1 MPVTVPPP
9 EPGTGR
15 STPAKCS
22 RQYPKWGEGTLA
34 RSLTLNVREL
44 SRSRICAIHTSQM
57 GISRTIDTRLKT
69 PRSANDVRV
78 VSRSVS
84 GDSSLAAR
92 ELSFLVRLAQA
103 AAATQRADE
112 VLDLIIREATSAMGP
127 DVCSLY
133 LLTARG
139 RELRL
144 TATNGL
150 NERMIG
156 KVVMPVGD
164 GITGWV
170 AESRKPAVVPDV
182 SKEPHWKWVPGL
194 DEDRFHS
201 MLSVPIESGPRLVG
215 VLNVQSAEK
224 RDFTSADIDFLR
236 AIAGQVAGILERS
249 ELQRRTE
256 VQLAEIQLSHDI
268 HERFTRLSL
277 EGAGISSILE
287 VVGSLAGGRAVLYS
301 GDGYRI
307 RGAGESSDSMPPRIH
322 VPNPLGQAGA
332 REVRIHAGRPARAL
346 DVVPVRAGPDVLGLL
361 AVSVDEKTVD
371 SAGRRRALE
380 HGSTVLALEL
390 SKERAAA
397 EVERRLR
404 GDLVEEVLAG
414 ALEADEAERV
424 ARQAERLGHR
434 LPQRAWVIV
443 LEPDDDETEA
453 ALGARGEI
461 DRLDAALSGLIRSR
475 MPGTLTIVRS
485 ASAVFL
491 VPDEVAA
498 DLATVEKLAGQ
509 VLAAA
514 APVMKPGTAS
524 VGIGNLAN
532 GVSELARSHVEARQA
547 LRVTR
552 RSGGRRRVASYRS
565 LGAFRV
571 RPEVRSPDA
580 PRRFA
585 NALVGRLLE
594 YAQSRDTPLL
604 ETLEALAAA
613 RWVRRAAPRPLGIH
627 INSMSYRVERI
638 QTLTGLQL
646 DEPETRVAISIALR
660 ARTMLGM

>member
-1 MPVTVPPP
+1 M
-9 EPGTGR
+9 
-15 STPAKCS
+15 
-22 RQYPKWGEGTLA
+22 
-34 RSLTLNVREL
+34 
-44 SRSRICAIHTSQM
+44 
-57 GISRTIDTRLKT
+57 
-69 PRSANDVRV
+69 NDVPV
-78 VSRSVS
+78 ATTTD
-84 GDSSLAAR
+84 GDTSLAAR

-103 AAATQRADE
+103 AAATQRPDE
-112 VLDLIIREATSAMGP
+112 LLDLIIREATSAMGT

-133 LLTARG
+133 LLSGRG
-139 RELRL
+139 RELKL

-150 NERMIG
+150 NERMVG

-170 AESRKPAVVPDV
+170 AESRRPAVVPDV

-224 RDFTSADIDFLR
+224 RDFNSGDIDFLR

-249 ELQRRTE
+249 ELQRQTE

-268 HERFTRLSL
+268 HERFTKLSL

-287 VVGSLAGGRAVLYS
+287 VVGSLAGGRAALYS
-301 GDGYRI
+301 SEGYRV
-307 RGAGESSDSMPPRIH
+307 RGAGESSDGMPPRIH
-322 VPNPLGQAGA
+322 LPTPLGHPGA
-332 REVRIHAGRPARAL
+332 REVRINAGRPARAL
-346 DVVPVRAGPDVLGLL
+346 DVVPVRAGSDVLGML
-361 AVSVDEKTVD
+361 AVGVDEKTVD

-414 ALEADEAERV
+414 GLEADEAERV

-434 LPQRAWVIV
+434 LPPRAWVMV

-453 ALGARGEI
+453 ALGARGEL
-461 DRLDAALSGLIRSR
+461 DRLDAALSGLVRSR
-475 MPGTLTIVRS
+475 LPGSLTLVRS

-491 VPDEVAA
+491 VPDEVAS
-498 DLATVEKLAGQ
+498 DLVTVEKLASQ

-514 APVMKPGTAS
+514 APVMKPGSAS

-532 GVSELARSHVEARQA
+532 GVAELARSHVEARQA
-547 LRVTR
+547 LRLTR
-552 RSGGRRRVASYRS
+552 RAGGRGRVVSYRS
-565 LGAFRV
+565 LGAFR
-571 RPEVRSPDA
+571 
-580 PRRFA
+580 
-585 NALVGRLLE
+585 LLLE
-594 YAQSRDTPLL
+594 VQSPEALRKFVNELLGTLLTYAQSRDTPLL

-613 RWVRRAAPRPLGIH
+613 RWVRRAASRQLGIH

-638 QTLTGLQL
+638 HSLTGLQL
-646 DEPETRVAISIALR
+646 DDPETRVAISIALR
-660 ARTMLGM
+660 ARAMLGM